1 MRPNVDIGDETED
14 KLDMYISE
22 QLADYQ
28 IPPKIFTP
36 EKTSEIGN
44 EKVPQKKLKM
54 FVRSL
59 PEQDQV
65 NMRKNFKENDP
76 KDLQHIKIKN
86 LDQNVQSE
94 IVFGPE
100 FATQSFLLDK
110 STASPE
116 KKEGKI

>member
-44 EKVPQKKLKM
+44 EKIP
-54 FVRSL
+54 
-59 PEQDQV
+59 
-65 NMRKNFKENDP
+65 
-76 KDLQHIKIKN
+76 
-86 LDQNVQSE
+86 
-94 IVFGPE
+94 
-100 FATQSFLLDK
+100 
-110 STASPE
+110 
-116 KKEGKI
+116 